1 MIYADIQER
10 AMIQRQFDSYFW
22 QEIRQAR
29 TSEAIKDLAE
39 TIADDVLKPSR
50 DNAHRRGEFVEEIV
64 DNESWQSFVADLLDD
79 VAAGINPTDTIKRK
93 VWHWALGVAEY
104 EVERG
109 EHD

>member
-1 MIYADIQER
+1 MTYADTLER
-10 AMIQRQFDSYFW
+10 AAIQRQFDSYFW

-29 TSEAIKDLAE
+29 VTEQIKDLAE

-50 DNAHRRGEFVEEIV
+50 DNAHRRGEFVEELI
-64 DNESWQSFVADLLDD
+64 DGESFQTFVRDLLDD
-79 VAAGINPTDTIKRK
+79 VQAGVNPTDTIRRK
-93 VWHWALGVAEY
+93 VRNWALGVAEY

>member
-1 MIYADIQER
+1 MTYADQLER
-10 AMIQRQFDSYFW
+10 KYFADLSDNYFW
-22 QEIRQAR
+22 QEIRATR
-29 TSEAIKDLAE
+29 LSEQIKDAAE
-39 TIADDVLKPSR
+39 VIVDDVLQPTR

-93 VWHWALGVAEY
+93 VKHWALGVAEY